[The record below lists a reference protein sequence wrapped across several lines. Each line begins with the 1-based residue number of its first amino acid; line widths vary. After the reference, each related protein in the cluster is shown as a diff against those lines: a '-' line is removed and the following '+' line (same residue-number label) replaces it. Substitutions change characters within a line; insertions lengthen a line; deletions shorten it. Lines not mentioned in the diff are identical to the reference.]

1 MFHLAVQGRERAEM
15 VCLGQ
20 GGRVKYYSAFL
31 SDLFIDS
38 VCTCALP
45 GCIYRESQRMQSAQN
60 FLCQALETGP
70 ALLSS
75 DIVPNPGVFPP
86 CQLVN

>member
-1 MFHLAVQGRERAEM
+1 M

-38 VCTCALP
+38 ICTCAFP
-45 GCIYRESQRMQSAQN
+45 RCIYRESQRMQLAQKV
-60 FLCQALETGP
+60 FFVRHWRQVQLSQAVTLSQTLGSS
-70 ALLSS
+70 LLAS
-75 DIVPNPGVFPP
+75 
-86 CQLVN
+86 